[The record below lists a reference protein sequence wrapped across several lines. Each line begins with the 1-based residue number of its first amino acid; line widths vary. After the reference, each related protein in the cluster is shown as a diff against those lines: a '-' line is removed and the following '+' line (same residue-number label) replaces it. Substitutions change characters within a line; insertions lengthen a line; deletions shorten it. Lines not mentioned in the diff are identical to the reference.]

1 MRHRPHQRAAPKAI
15 ERPHDKHIERAAMR
29 VGHHPVEDQPRLR
42 GARLLF
48 ILGDDIEAARRDHAF
63 NVGPLVRR
71 VPLALAHAPVNGRP
85 IPHAVGRITTRRASR
100 VVSYGVS
107 TMFSAKVKGGV
118 IVAEDIDLPE
128 GATVTVVLDEDTAND
143 NADDVTPEQLAELDE
158 AIAEADRGESIP
170 WETVRAEL
178 FSNR

>member
-1 MRHRPHQRAAPKAI
+1 
-15 ERPHDKHIERAAMR
+15 
-29 VGHHPVEDQPRLR
+29 
-42 GARLLF
+42 
-48 ILGDDIEAARRDHAF
+48 
-63 NVGPLVRR
+63 
-71 VPLALAHAPVNGRP
+71 
-85 IPHAVGRITTRRASR
+85 
-100 VVSYGVS
+100 
-107 TMFSAKVKGGV
+107 MFSAKVKGGV